1 MAQQAGLQRPQ
12 RPKRQ
17 GLIGP
22 KRSKKLGRSKR
33 IEKEEDP
40 ELEKMLSKLDRSSE
54 RYQKALHEKKYG
66 SPLPD
71 WRTGK
76 TIPTHIMTEDDKLVY
91 NPDKGSL
98 IIGDKVYP
106 RMTIKNSEGS
116 SAKKKRTT
124 KKPRGWR
131 IARYKGK

>member
-1 MAQQAGLQRPQ
+1 MAQQAGLQKPQ
-12 RPKRQ
+12 KPKRQ
-17 GLIGP
+17 GLKG
-22 KRSKKLGRSKR
+22 SKR

-116 SAKKKRTT
+116 SAKKKTAKK
-124 KKPRGWR
+124 KKPRGWG

>member
-1 MAQQAGLQRPQ
+1 MTQQAGLQRPQ

-17 GLIGP
+17 GL
-22 KRSKKLGRSKR
+22 KRLKR
-33 IEKEEDP
+33 IEKEEDLELEKEEDP

-106 RMTIKNSEGS
+106 RMTITKSKGS

>member
-17 GLIGP
+17 GL
-22 KRSKKLGRSKR
+22 KRSKR

-106 RMTIKNSEGS
+106 RMTIKKSKGS
-116 SAKKKRTT
+116 SAKKKTAKK